1 MSSHNPKIP
10 PHLNDVIQQVVR
22 ERMRGVDPE
31 DMDSTWEV
39 GFHVEGAVFDLI
51 WDNLPRGYSRDLVEQ
66 VLSIV
71 DWQRV
76 VEKATWELPEESIEV
91 ERMW

>member
-1 MSSHNPKIP
+1 
-10 PHLNDVIQQVVR
+10 
-22 ERMRGVDPE
+22 MRGVDPE

-71 DWQRV
+71 DWQRI
-76 VEKATWELPEESIEV
+76 VERATWELEDEEVEV